1 MVLARWLRWPS
12 TVSRVPDTRRSSRA
26 FGSTWP
32 YPAGWFSD
40 WPERAWMERSKG
52 RRESAGDAP
61 SFSQICINTA
71 EQTLQRW
78 HRVVLDSILDP
89 DDRGAVEEE
98 WTQLVT
104 DLQRCAAG
112 VHGVADGSQLHTA
125 AKLFHAIDGALL
137 LKNGA
142 AGLRATCEKALQVLT
157 PGVDAKLIPQLDR
170 LPSERTVR
178 RHMLTLELAWL
189 LYEQQC
195 DL

>member
-52 RRESAGDAP
+52 RHESAGDAP
-61 SFSQICINTA
+61 NFSQICINTA
-71 EQTLQRW
+71 EQMLQRW
-78 HRVVLDSILDP
+78 HRVALDNIVDP
-89 DDRGAVEEE
+89 DDRGALDEE

-104 DLQRCAAG
+104 DLQRCASG
-112 VHGVADGSQLHTA
+112 VQGVAGGRQLYT
-125 AKLFHAIDGALL
+125 
-137 LKNGA
+137 
-142 AGLRATCEKALQVLT
+142 V
-157 PGVDAKLIPQLDR
+157 AKLIHQLDR

-178 RHMLTLELAWL
+178 RYTFTLWSQHTSVLRSMRIPAPHTPPRRGSSLAST
-189 LYEQQC
+189 
-195 DL
+195 DTP